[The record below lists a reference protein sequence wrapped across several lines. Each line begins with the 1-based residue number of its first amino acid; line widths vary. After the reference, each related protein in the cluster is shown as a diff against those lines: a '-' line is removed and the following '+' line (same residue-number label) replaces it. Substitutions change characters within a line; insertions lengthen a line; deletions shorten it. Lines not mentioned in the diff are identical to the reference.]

1 MTQQLAVR
9 RVVLYKHGVG
19 YFERR
24 GAVDGAAVVDL
35 EFKSRDMNDV
45 LKSLTVLDLNGGTVS
60 AVSYDSTR
68 PIEKLLEDAAVRI
81 PDEGSV
87 SSLLAQ
93 IKGARVR
100 VRHGAESIEGVVLGT
115 EYVQQ
120 AQGEVAVTRSFVA
133 LLIDGSV
140 RSVPL
145 MELRDL
151 TLLDASVRRDVEYF
165 LATVLSSHKKD
176 ARRVSVFAT
185 GEGRRELFVSYV
197 IEAPVWKTT
206 YRALLHDDAGP
217 TLQGWAMVDNT
228 GDEDWEDVDLALV
241 AGLPVS
247 FRHDLYSPRY
257 MQRPEVRVKTEAAAA
272 PVIPEEGFGGPPPP
286 PQMAA
291 PIPGPAALGG
301 FGGPGAPPPAPRSMA
316 KMSTAERANVMAS
329 SSPVTTLTK
338 DVGDLFEYRI
348 ERPVTVRR
356 NQSALVPILQCAMG
370 GARVLLWN
378 RATRERNPMACI
390 ELTNTSGLTLEGG
403 PLTVTDGDL
412 YVGEAMLDTM
422 KPGDRRFVPYAV
434 ELGCLVT
441 VDDKGESGS
450 VYRATV
456 AHGQLTTEWWQIRR
470 TILTIRL
477 KGTKPATLYL
487 EHPKDDAWELR
498 GDVAPAEV
506 TERFHRF
513 RVALTPGEV
522 TFTVTERR
530 RQWASVSLTNVRS
543 DDVSH
548 FVASRYIDE
557 ATAAA
562 VREVMALQ
570 QQSSER
576 HEQTYTLKQER
587 DAIFQDQ
594 ERLRQ
599 NLATLTA
606 GAEQQQLAERL
617 VRKLT
622 VQEDRVEEIDA
633 ALARLMAEKAA
644 LDQEVTRRVTAIA
657 YEARVDAP

>member
-286 PQMAA
+286 QMAA
-291 PIPGPAALGG
+291 PIAGPAGVGG
-301 FGGPGAPPPAPRSMA
+301 FGGPGALPPAPRAMA

-329 SSPVTTLTK
+329 SAPVTTLTK

-348 ERPVTVRR
+348 ARPVTVRR
-356 NQSALVPILQCAMG
+356 NQSALVPILQCTMG

-441 VDDKGESGS
+441 VDDKSESGS

-513 RVALTPGEV
+513 RVALAPGEV

-576 HEQTYTLKQER
+576 HAQTYTLKQER
-587 DAIFQDQ
+587 DAIFHDQ

-622 VQEDRVEEIDA
+622 AQEDRVEEIDA
-633 ALARLMAEKAA
+633 ALARLTAEKAA
-644 LDQEVTRRVTAIA
+644 LDEEVTRRVTAIA

>member
-1 MTQQLAVR
+1 
-9 RVVLYKHGVG
+9 
-19 YFERR
+19 
-24 GAVDGAAVVDL
+24 
-35 EFKSRDMNDV
+35 
-45 LKSLTVLDLNGGTVS
+45 
-60 AVSYDSTR
+60 
-68 PIEKLLEDAAVRI
+68 
-81 PDEGSV
+81 
-87 SSLLAQ
+87 
-93 IKGARVR
+93 
-100 VRHGAESIEGVVLGT
+100 
-115 EYVQQ
+115 
-120 AQGEVAVTRSFVA
+120 
-133 LLIDGSV
+133 
-140 RSVPL
+140 
-145 MELRDL
+145 
-151 TLLDASVRRDVEYF
+151 
-165 LATVLSSHKKD
+165 
-176 ARRVSVFAT
+176 
-185 GEGRRELFVSYV
+185 
-197 IEAPVWKTT
+197 
-206 YRALLHDDAGP
+206 
-217 TLQGWAMVDNT
+217 
-228 GDEDWEDVDLALV
+228 
-241 AGLPVS
+241 
-247 FRHDLYSPRY
+247 
-257 MQRPEVRVKTEAAAA
+257 
-272 PVIPEEGFGGPPPP
+272 
-286 PQMAA
+286 
-291 PIPGPAALGG
+291 
-301 FGGPGAPPPAPRSMA
+301 
-316 KMSTAERANVMAS
+316 
-329 SSPVTTLTK
+329 
-338 DVGDLFEYRI
+338 
-348 ERPVTVRR
+348 
-356 NQSALVPILQCAMG
+356 
-370 GARVLLWN
+370 
-378 RATRERNPMACI
+378 
-390 ELTNTSGLTLEGG
+390 
-403 PLTVTDGDL
+403 
-412 YVGEAMLDTM
+412 
-422 KPGDRRFVPYAV
+422 
-434 ELGCLVT
+434 
-441 VDDKGESGS
+441 

-576 HEQTYTLKQER
+576 HAQTYTLKQER